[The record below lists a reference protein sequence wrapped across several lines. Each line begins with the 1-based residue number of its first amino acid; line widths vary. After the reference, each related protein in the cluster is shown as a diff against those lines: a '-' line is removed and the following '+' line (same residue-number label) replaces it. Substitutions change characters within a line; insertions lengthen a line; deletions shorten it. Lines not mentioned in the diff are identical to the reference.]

1 MFFCKECGQKN
12 NEGAKFCKECGTPIG
27 GSSIQANKETAST
40 AKTRQAPR
48 KPIPK
53 KTIILWSSIAAACV
67 ILFAAYKTGA
77 YLNSKDRLVDKF
89 EQAVNNED
97 KDQIASLLTP
107 VNDKLKLTKNNVKP
121 FLAYL
126 KDHPD
131 KKDELFSSL
140 RDETAQK
147 EIVYAEKDGK
157 SLLVFDHYDLK
168 IAPVYFEVT
177 SNYKNTDLYV
187 NKEDAGSVKKADQA
201 QTLGPYIPGEY
212 TVSAKLKNDVV
223 DLVKKEEIQA
233 VGDNSFRVD
242 LSLEADD
249 VTFSLADDIKDGK
262 GELLINGKSIHK
274 DPFKSV
280 TYGPLLTDG
289 SMTAAVEAEFP
300 WGKTKTAGVPIDSKE
315 MELTLIPD
323 QDTQETIMNTIV
335 KTTKQYSK
343 ALSDGN
349 TAQMTEA
356 SASWKAEVKD
366 NVDSMKNTD
375 SYLKDKYLETDCDL
389 DTFALSQKNDG
400 TWQASVK
407 GKELHQSANYN
418 DYTKPEMSDE
428 SPSYEYLLSYDKKQ
442 KKWTFEEAEST
453 FDSAG
458 TNIKKIKND
467 NAETY
472 TSAWADSKGKKASDV
487 SPSTDDV
494 TDEQVTSFMVDYLT
508 NQSTAVN
515 LNEFAVMEGNLEKGS
530 SLYNDQQKL
539 VKKLNSEG
547 TTEVFIDVEVKSFS
561 QSGSNIT
568 IKTYEEF
575 DITKSGGSTKRRT
588 YNWTYT
594 GTVKDGRIYLTSI
607 Q

>member
-1 MFFCKECGQKN
+1 MFCKECGQKN

-27 GSSIQANKETAST
+27 GSSRQANQETAST
-40 AKTRQAPR
+40 AETRQAPR

-53 KTIILWSSIAAACV
+53 KTIMLWSSIAAACV

-77 YLNSKDRLVDKF
+77 YLTSKDRLVDKF
-89 EQAVNNED
+89 EQAVNDED
-97 KDQIASLLTP
+97 KDQIATLLTP
-107 VNDKLKLTKNNVKP
+107 ANDRLKLTKQNVKP
-121 FLAYL
+121 FLTYL

-140 RDETAQK
+140 RAETVQK
-147 EIVYAEKDGK
+147 DIVYAEKDGK

-168 IAPVYFEVT
+168 IVPVYFEVT

-187 NKEDAGSVKKADQA
+187 NKEEAGSVKKADQA

-223 DLVKKEEIQA
+223 DLVKKEDIQA

-242 LSLEADD
+242 LSLEADN
-249 VTFSLADDIKDGK
+249 VTFSLADDMKDGK

-356 SASWKAEVKD
+356 SASWKAEAKD

-375 SYLKDKYLETDCDL
+375 SYLKDKYLETDFDL

-400 TWQASVK
+400 TWQAAVK

-442 KKWTFEEAEST
+442 KKWMFEEAEST

-467 NAETY
+467 HAETY
-472 TSAWADSKGKKASDV
+472 TSAWADAKGKKASV
-487 SPSTDDV
+487 SPSTGDV
-494 TDEQVTSFMVDYLT
+494 TDEQVTSFMVSYLT
-508 NQSTAVN
+508 NQSTAVS

-539 VKKLNSEG
+539 VKKLYSEG
-547 TTEVFIDVEVKSFS
+547 TTEVFIDVEVKSFN
-561 QSGSNIT
+561 QSGSTIT

-594 GTVKDGRIYLTSI
+594 GVVKDGRIYLTSI

>member
-40 AKTRQAPR
+40 AETRQAPR
-48 KPIPK
+48 KPISK

-131 KKDELFSSL
+131 KKNELFASL

-375 SYLKDKYLETDCDL
+375 SYLKDKYLETDFDL

-400 TWQASVK
+400 TWQAAVT

-442 KKWTFEEAEST
+442 KKWTFEDAEST

-472 TSAWADSKGKKASDV
+472 TSDWADSKGKKASV

>member
-1 MFFCKECGQKN
+1 M
-12 NEGAKFCKECGTPIG
+12 
-27 GSSIQANKETAST
+27 
-40 AKTRQAPR
+40 
-48 KPIPK
+48 
-53 KTIILWSSIAAACV
+53 
-67 ILFAAYKTGA
+67 
-77 YLNSKDRLVDKF
+77 
-89 EQAVNNED
+89 
-97 KDQIASLLTP
+97 
-107 VNDKLKLTKNNVKP
+107 
-121 FLAYL
+121 
-126 KDHPD
+126 
-131 KKDELFSSL
+131 
-140 RDETAQK
+140 
-147 EIVYAEKDGK
+147 
-157 SLLVFDHYDLK
+157 LVFDHYDLK

-177 SNYKNTDLYV
+177 SNYKHTDLYV
-187 NKEDAGSVKKADQA
+187 NKEEAGSVKKADQA

-223 DLVKKEEIQA
+223 DLVKKEDIQA

-242 LSLEADD
+242 LSLEADN
-249 VTFSLADDIKDGK
+249 VTFSLADDMKDGK

-289 SMTAAVEAEFP
+289 SMTAEVEAEFP

-375 SYLKDKYLETDCDL
+375 SYLRDKYLETDFDL

-407 GKELHQSANYN
+407 GKELHQPANYN

-442 KKWTFEEAEST
+442 KKWMFEDAEST

-467 NAETY
+467 HAETY
-472 TSAWADSKGKKASDV
+472 TSAWADSKGKKASV
-487 SPSTDDV
+487 SPSAGDV
-494 TDEQVTSFMVDYLT
+494 TDEQVTSFMVSYLT

-539 VKKLNSEG
+539 VKKLYSEG
-547 TTEVFIDVEVKSFS
+547 TTEVFIDVEVKSFN

-594 GTVKDGRIYLTSI
+594 GVVKDGRIYLTSI

>member
-40 AKTRQAPR
+40 AETRQAPR

-131 KKDELFSSL
+131 KKDELFASL

-187 NKEDAGSVKKADQA
+187 NKEEAGSVKKADQA

-366 NVDSMKNTD
+366 NVDSMKNTE
-375 SYLKDKYLETDCDL
+375 SYLKDKYLETDFDL

-400 TWQASVK
+400 TWQAAVT

-418 DYTKPEMSDE
+418 DYTKPEMSDD

-472 TSAWADSKGKKASDV
+472 TSAWADSKGKKASV

>member
-1 MFFCKECGQKN
+1 MFCKECGQKN

-27 GSSIQANKETAST
+27 GSSRQANQETAST
-40 AKTRQAPR
+40 AETRQAPR

-53 KTIILWSSIAAACV
+53 KTIMLWSSIAAACV

-77 YLNSKDRLVDKF
+77 YLTSKDRLVDKF
-89 EQAVNNED
+89 EQAVNDED
-97 KDQIASLLTP
+97 KDQIATLLTP
-107 VNDKLKLTKNNVKP
+107 ENDRLKLTKQNVKP
-121 FLAYL
+121 FLTYL

-140 RDETAQK
+140 RAETVQK
-147 EIVYAEKDGK
+147 DIVYAEKDGK

-187 NKEDAGSVKKADQA
+187 NKEEAGSVKKADQA

-223 DLVKKEEIQA
+223 DLVKKEDIQA

-242 LSLEADD
+242 LSLEADN
-249 VTFSLADDIKDGK
+249 VTFSLADDMKDGK

-356 SASWKAEVKD
+356 SASWKAEAKD

-375 SYLKDKYLETDCDL
+375 SYLKDKYLETDFDL

-400 TWQASVK
+400 TWQAAVK

-442 KKWTFEEAEST
+442 KKWMFEDAEST

-467 NAETY
+467 HAETY
-472 TSAWADSKGKKASDV
+472 TSAWADAKGKKASV
-487 SPSTDDV
+487 SPSTGDV
-494 TDEQVTSFMVDYLT
+494 TDEQVTSFMVSYLT
-508 NQSTAVN
+508 NQSTAVS

-539 VKKLNSEG
+539 VKKLYSEG
-547 TTEVFIDVEVKSFS
+547 TTEVFIDVEVKSFN
-561 QSGSNIT
+561 QSGSTIT

-594 GTVKDGRIYLTSI
+594 GVVKDGRIYLTSI

>member
-40 AKTRQAPR
+40 AETRQAPR

-131 KKDELFSSL
+131 KKDELFASL

-187 NKEDAGSVKKADQA
+187 NKEEAGSVKKADQA

-375 SYLKDKYLETDCDL
+375 SYLKDKYLETDFDL

-400 TWQASVK
+400 TWQAAVT

-442 KKWTFEEAEST
+442 KKWIFEDAEST

-472 TSAWADSKGKKASDV
+472 TSDWADSKGKKASV

>member
-40 AKTRQAPR
+40 AETRQAPR

-131 KKDELFSSL
+131 KKNELFASL

-233 VGDNSFRVD
+233 VGDNSFHVD

-375 SYLKDKYLETDCDL
+375 SYLKDKYLETDFDL

-400 TWQASVK
+400 TWQAAVT

-442 KKWTFEEAEST
+442 KKWTFEDAEST

-472 TSAWADSKGKKASDV
+472 TSAWADSKGKKASV
-487 SPSTDDV
+487 SPSTGDV

-561 QSGSNIT
+561 QSGSNII

>member
-1 MFFCKECGQKN
+1 MFCKECGQKN

-27 GSSIQANKETAST
+27 GSSRQANQETAST
-40 AKTRQAPR
+40 AETRQAPR

-53 KTIILWSSIAAACV
+53 KTIMLWSSIAAACV

-77 YLNSKDRLVDKF
+77 YLTSKDRLVDKF
-89 EQAVNNED
+89 EQAVNDED
-97 KDQIASLLTP
+97 KDQIATLLTP
-107 VNDKLKLTKNNVKP
+107 ANDRLKLTKQNVKP
-121 FLAYL
+121 FLTYL

-140 RDETAQK
+140 RAETVQK
-147 EIVYAEKDGK
+147 DIVYAEKDGK

-187 NKEDAGSVKKADQA
+187 NKEEAGSVKKADQA

-223 DLVKKEEIQA
+223 DLVKKEDIQA

-242 LSLEADD
+242 LSLEADN
-249 VTFSLADDIKDGK
+249 VTFSLADDMKDGK

-349 TAQMTEA
+349 TAQMAEA

-375 SYLKDKYLETDCDL
+375 SYLKDKYLETDFDL

-400 TWQASVK
+400 TWQAAVK

-442 KKWTFEEAEST
+442 KKWMFEDAEST

-467 NAETY
+467 HAETY
-472 TSAWADSKGKKASDV
+472 TSAWADAKGKKASV
-487 SPSTDDV
+487 SPSTGDV
-494 TDEQVTSFMVDYLT
+494 TDEQVTSFMVSYLT

-539 VKKLNSEG
+539 VKKLYSEG
-547 TTEVFIDVEVKSFS
+547 TTEVFIDVEVKSFN
-561 QSGSNIT
+561 QSGSTIT

-594 GTVKDGRIYLTSI
+594 GVVKDGRIYLTSI

>member
-40 AKTRQAPR
+40 AETRQAPR

-77 YLNSKDRLVDKF
+77 YFNSKDRLVDKF

-131 KKDELFSSL
+131 KKNELFASL

-187 NKEDAGSVKKADQA
+187 NKEEAGSVKKADQA

-223 DLVKKEEIQA
+223 DLVKKEDIQA

-280 TYGPLLTDG
+280 IYGPLLTDG

-375 SYLKDKYLETDCDL
+375 SYLKDKYLETDFDL

-400 TWQASVK
+400 TWQAAVT

-418 DYTKPEMSDE
+418 DYTKSEMSDE

-472 TSAWADSKGKKASDV
+472 TSAWADSKGKKASV
-487 SPSTDDV
+487 SPSTGDV

-561 QSGSNIT
+561 QSGSNII

>member
-1 MFFCKECGQKN
+1 MFCKECGQKN

-27 GSSIQANKETAST
+27 GSSRQANQETAST
-40 AKTRQAPR
+40 AETRQAPR

-53 KTIILWSSIAAACV
+53 KTIMLWSSIAAACV

-77 YLNSKDRLVDKF
+77 YLTSKDRLVDKF
-89 EQAVNNED
+89 EQAVNDED
-97 KDQIASLLTP
+97 KDQIATLLTP
-107 VNDKLKLTKNNVKP
+107 ANDRLKLTKQNVKP
-121 FLAYL
+121 FLTYL

-140 RDETAQK
+140 RAETVQK
-147 EIVYAEKDGK
+147 DIVYAEKDGK

-187 NKEDAGSVKKADQA
+187 NKEEAGSVKKADQA

-223 DLVKKEEIQA
+223 DLVKKEDIQA

-242 LSLEADD
+242 LSLEADN
-249 VTFSLADDIKDGK
+249 VTFSLADDMKDGK

-375 SYLKDKYLETDCDL
+375 SYLKDKYLETDFDL

-400 TWQASVK
+400 TWQAAVK

-442 KKWTFEEAEST
+442 KKWMFEDAEST

-467 NAETY
+467 HAETY
-472 TSAWADSKGKKASDV
+472 TSAWADAKGKKASV
-487 SPSTDDV
+487 SPSTGDV
-494 TDEQVTSFMVDYLT
+494 TDEQVTSFMVSYLT

-539 VKKLNSEG
+539 VKKLYSEG
-547 TTEVFIDVEVKSFS
+547 TTEVFIDVEVKSFN

-594 GTVKDGRIYLTSI
+594 GVVKDGRIYLTSI

>member
-1 MFFCKECGQKN
+1 MFCKECGQKN
-12 NEGAKFCKECGTPIG
+12 KEGAKFCKECGTPIG
-27 GSSIQANKETAST
+27 GSSRQAHKETAS
-40 AKTRQAPR
+40 AAETRQAPR

-53 KTIILWSSIAAACV
+53 KTIVLWSSIAAACV

-77 YLNSKDRLVDKF
+77 YFTSRDRLVDKF
-89 EQAVNNED
+89 EQAVKDED
-97 KDQIASLLTP
+97 QDQIASLLTP
-107 VNDKLKLTKNNVKP
+107 VNDKLKLTKKNVKP

-131 KKDELFSSL
+131 KKDELFASL
-140 RDETAQK
+140 RAETAQK
-147 EIVYAEKDGK
+147 DIVYAEKDGR
-157 SLLVFDHYDLK
+157 SLLIFDHYDLK

-187 NKEDAGSVKKADQA
+187 NKEDAGQVKKADQA

-223 DLVKKEEIQA
+223 DLVKKEDIQA

-249 VTFSLADDIKDGK
+249 VTFSLADDIKSGK
-262 GELLINGKSIHK
+262 GDLLINGKSIHK
-274 DPFKSV
+274 DPFKPV

-289 SMTAAVEAEFP
+289 SMTASVEAEFP
-300 WGKTKTAGVPIDSKE
+300 WGKTKTAGVSIDHKE

-323 QDTQETIMNTIV
+323 QDTQETVMNTIV

-356 SASWKAEVKD
+356 SAKWKAEAKD
-366 NVDSMKNTD
+366 TVDSMKYTN
-375 SYLKDKYLETDCDL
+375 SYLKDKYLETDFDL

-400 TWQASVK
+400 TWQVSVS
-407 GKELHQSANYN
+407 GKELHQSSSYN
-418 DYTKPEMSDE
+418 DYTKSEMTDD

-442 KKWTFEEAEST
+442 KKWIFEGAEST
-453 FDSAG
+453 FESAG

-467 NAETY
+467 KPETY
-472 TSAWADSKGKKASDV
+472 TSAWEGSKNKDSESSASGN
-487 SPSTDDV
+487 V
-494 TDEQVTSFMVDYLT
+494 TDEQVTLFMGSYL
-508 NQSTAVN
+508 QSQADAVN
-515 LNEFAVMEGNLEKGS
+515 QNNFSLMEDSLKKGS
-530 SLYNDQQKL
+530 SLYSDQQHL
-539 VKKLNSEG
+539 VTKLNKEG
-547 TTEVFIDVEVKSFS
+547 TTEDFNNYEVKSWS
-561 QSGSNIT
+561 QNGSAIT

-575 DITKSGGSTKRRT
+575 YITKSGGSPKLRT

-594 GTVKDGRIYLTSI
+594 GTVKNGRIYLTSI

>member
-1 MFFCKECGQKN
+1 MFCKECGQKN

-40 AKTRQAPR
+40 AETRQAPR
-48 KPIPK
+48 KPISK

-131 KKDELFSSL
+131 KKNELFASL

-375 SYLKDKYLETDCDL
+375 SYLKDKYLETDFDL

-400 TWQASVK
+400 TWQAAVT
-407 GKELHQSANYN
+407 GKELHQSANYS

-442 KKWTFEEAEST
+442 KKWIFEDAEST

-472 TSAWADSKGKKASDV
+472 TSAWADSKGKKASV
-487 SPSTDDV
+487 SPSTGDV

-561 QSGSNIT
+561 QSGSNII

>member
-40 AKTRQAPR
+40 AETRQAPR

-131 KKDELFSSL
+131 KKDELFASL

-187 NKEDAGSVKKADQA
+187 NKEEAGSVKKADQA

-366 NVDSMKNTD
+366 NVDSMKNTE
-375 SYLKDKYLETDCDL
+375 SYLKDKYLETDFDL

-400 TWQASVK
+400 TWQAAVT

-472 TSAWADSKGKKASDV
+472 TSAWADSKGKKASV

-561 QSGSNIT
+561 QSGSNII

>member
-1 MFFCKECGQKN
+1 MFFCKECGRKN

-40 AKTRQAPR
+40 AETRQAPR

-77 YLNSKDRLVDKF
+77 YLNSKNRLVDKF

-131 KKDELFSSL
+131 KKNELFASL

-223 DLVKKEEIQA
+223 DLVKKEDIQA

-375 SYLKDKYLETDCDL
+375 SYLKDKYLETDFDL

-400 TWQASVK
+400 TWQAAVT

-442 KKWTFEEAEST
+442 KKWIFEDAEST

-472 TSAWADSKGKKASDV
+472 TSAWADSKGKKASV
-487 SPSTDDV
+487 SPSTGDV

-561 QSGSNIT
+561 QSGSNII

>member
-1 MFFCKECGQKN
+1 MFCKECGQKN

-27 GSSIQANKETAST
+27 GSSRQANQETAST
-40 AKTRQAPR
+40 AETRQAPR

-53 KTIILWSSIAAACV
+53 KTIMLWSSIAAACV

-77 YLNSKDRLVDKF
+77 YLTSKDRLVDKF
-89 EQAVNNED
+89 EQAVNDED
-97 KDQIASLLTP
+97 KDQIATLLTP
-107 VNDKLKLTKNNVKP
+107 ANDRLKLTKQNVKP
-121 FLAYL
+121 FLTYL

-140 RDETAQK
+140 RAETVQK
-147 EIVYAEKDGK
+147 DIVYAEKDGK

-187 NKEDAGSVKKADQA
+187 NKEEAGSVKKADQA

-223 DLVKKEEIQA
+223 DLVKKEDIQA

-242 LSLEADD
+242 LSLEADN
-249 VTFSLADDIKDGK
+249 VTFSLADDMKDGK

-356 SASWKAEVKD
+356 SASWKAEVKE

-375 SYLKDKYLETDCDL
+375 SYLKDKYLETDFDL

-400 TWQASVK
+400 TWQAAVK

-442 KKWTFEEAEST
+442 KKWMFEDAEST

-467 NAETY
+467 HAETY
-472 TSAWADSKGKKASDV
+472 TSAWADAKGKKASV
-487 SPSTDDV
+487 SPSTGDV
-494 TDEQVTSFMVDYLT
+494 TDEQVTSFMVSYLT
-508 NQSTAVN
+508 NQSTAVS

-539 VKKLNSEG
+539 VKKLYSEG
-547 TTEVFIDVEVKSFS
+547 TTEVFIDVEVKSFN

-594 GTVKDGRIYLTSI
+594 GVVKDGRIYLTSI

>member
-40 AKTRQAPR
+40 VETRQAPR

-131 KKDELFSSL
+131 KKNELFASL

-366 NVDSMKNTD
+366 NVDSMKNTE
-375 SYLKDKYLETDCDL
+375 SYLKDKYLETDFDL

-400 TWQASVK
+400 TWQAAVT

-418 DYTKPEMSDE
+418 DYTKPEMSDD

-442 KKWTFEEAEST
+442 KKWTFEDAEST

-472 TSAWADSKGKKASDV
+472 ASAWADSKGKKASV
-487 SPSTDDV
+487 SPSTGDV

-561 QSGSNIT
+561 QSGSNII

>member
-40 AKTRQAPR
+40 AETRQAPR

-77 YLNSKDRLVDKF
+77 YLTSKDRLVDKF
-89 EQAVNNED
+89 EQAVNDED

-107 VNDKLKLTKNNVKP
+107 ANDKLKLTKQNVKP

-131 KKDELFSSL
+131 KKNELFASL
-140 RDETAQK
+140 RDETVQK
-147 EIVYAEKDGK
+147 DIVYAEKDGK

-187 NKEDAGSVKKADQA
+187 NKEEAGSVKKADQA

-323 QDTQETIMNTIV
+323 QDTQEAIMNTIV

-375 SYLKDKYLETDCDL
+375 SYLKDKYLETDFDL

-400 TWQASVK
+400 TWQAAVT

-428 SPSYEYLLSYDKKQ
+428 SLSYEYLLSYDKKQ
-442 KKWTFEEAEST
+442 KKWIFEDAEST

-472 TSAWADSKGKKASDV
+472 TSAWADSKGKKASV

>member
-40 AKTRQAPR
+40 VETRQAPR

-131 KKDELFSSL
+131 KKNELFASL

-366 NVDSMKNTD
+366 NVDSMKNTE
-375 SYLKDKYLETDCDL
+375 SYLKDKYLETDFDL

-400 TWQASVK
+400 TWQAAVT

-418 DYTKPEMSDE
+418 DYTKPEMSDD

-442 KKWTFEEAEST
+442 KKWTFEDAEST

-472 TSAWADSKGKKASDV
+472 TSAWADSKGKKASV
-487 SPSTDDV
+487 SPSTGDV

-561 QSGSNIT
+561 QSGSNII

>member
-1 MFFCKECGQKN
+1 MFCKECGQKN

-27 GSSIQANKETAST
+27 GSSRQANQETAST
-40 AKTRQAPR
+40 AETRQAPR

-53 KTIILWSSIAAACV
+53 KTIMLWSSIAAACV

-77 YLNSKDRLVDKF
+77 YLTSKDRLVDKF
-89 EQAVNNED
+89 EQAVNDED
-97 KDQIASLLTP
+97 KDQIATLLTP
-107 VNDKLKLTKNNVKP
+107 ANDRLKLTKQNVKP
-121 FLAYL
+121 FLTYL

-140 RDETAQK
+140 RAETVQK
-147 EIVYAEKDGK
+147 DIVYAEKDGK

-187 NKEDAGSVKKADQA
+187 NKEEAGSVKKADQA

-223 DLVKKEEIQA
+223 DLVKKEDIQA

-242 LSLEADD
+242 LSLEADN
-249 VTFSLADDIKDGK
+249 VTFSLADDMKDGK

-356 SASWKAEVKD
+356 SASWKAEVKE

-375 SYLKDKYLETDCDL
+375 SYLKDKYLETDFDL

-400 TWQASVK
+400 TWQAAVK

-442 KKWTFEEAEST
+442 KKWMFEDAEST

-467 NAETY
+467 HAETY
-472 TSAWADSKGKKASDV
+472 TSAWADAKGKKASV
-487 SPSTDDV
+487 SPSTGDV
-494 TDEQVTSFMVDYLT
+494 TDEQVTSFMVSYLT
-508 NQSTAVN
+508 NQSTAVS

-539 VKKLNSEG
+539 VKKLYSEG
-547 TTEVFIDVEVKSFS
+547 TTEVFIDVEVKSFN
-561 QSGSNIT
+561 QSGSTIT

-594 GTVKDGRIYLTSI
+594 GVVKDGRIYLTSI

>member
-40 AKTRQAPR
+40 AETRQAPR

-131 KKDELFSSL
+131 KKNELFASL

-366 NVDSMKNTD
+366 NVDSMKNTE
-375 SYLKDKYLETDCDL
+375 SYLKDKYLETDFDL

-400 TWQASVK
+400 TWQAAVT

-442 KKWTFEEAEST
+442 KKWTFEDAEST

-472 TSAWADSKGKKASDV
+472 TSDWADSKGKKASV

-561 QSGSNIT
+561 QSGSNII

>member
-40 AKTRQAPR
+40 AETRQAPR

-131 KKDELFSSL
+131 KKNELFASL

-233 VGDNSFRVD
+233 VGDNSFRID

-366 NVDSMKNTD
+366 NVDSMKNTE
-375 SYLKDKYLETDCDL
+375 SYLKDKYLETDFDL

-400 TWQASVK
+400 TWQAAVT

-418 DYTKPEMSDE
+418 DYTKPEMADE

-442 KKWTFEEAEST
+442 KKWIFEDAEST

-472 TSAWADSKGKKASDV
+472 TSAWADSKGKKASV
-487 SPSTDDV
+487 SPSTGDV

-539 VKKLNSEG
+539 VKKLNNEG

>member
-40 AKTRQAPR
+40 VETRQAPR

-97 KDQIASLLTP
+97 KDKIASLLTP

-131 KKDELFSSL
+131 KKNELFASL

-233 VGDNSFRVD
+233 VGDNSFHVD

-375 SYLKDKYLETDCDL
+375 SYLKDKYLETDFDL

-400 TWQASVK
+400 TWQAAVT

-428 SPSYEYLLSYDKKQ
+428 SPSYEYLLSYDIKQ
-442 KKWTFEEAEST
+442 KKWIFEDAEST

-472 TSAWADSKGKKASDV
+472 TSAWADSKGKKASV

-594 GTVKDGRIYLTSI
+594 GVVKDGRIYLTSI

>member
-1 MFFCKECGQKN
+1 MFCKECGQKN

-27 GSSIQANKETAST
+27 GSSRQANQETAST
-40 AKTRQAPR
+40 AETRQAPR

-53 KTIILWSSIAAACV
+53 KTIMLWSSIAAACV

-77 YLNSKDRLVDKF
+77 YLTSRDRLVDKF
-89 EQAVNNED
+89 EQAVNDED
-97 KDQIASLLTP
+97 KDQIATLLTP
-107 VNDKLKLTKNNVKP
+107 ANDRLKLTKQNVMP
-121 FLAYL
+121 FLTYL

-140 RDETAQK
+140 RAETVQK
-147 EIVYAEKDGK
+147 DIVYAEKDGK

-187 NKEDAGSVKKADQA
+187 NKEEAGSVKKADQA

-223 DLVKKEEIQA
+223 DLVKKEDIQA

-242 LSLEADD
+242 LSLEADN
-249 VTFSLADDIKDGK
+249 VTFSLADDMKDGK

-356 SASWKAEVKD
+356 SASWKAEVKE

-375 SYLKDKYLETDCDL
+375 SYLKDKYLETDFDL

-400 TWQASVK
+400 TWQATVK

-442 KKWTFEEAEST
+442 KKWMFEDAEST

-467 NAETY
+467 HAETY
-472 TSAWADSKGKKASDV
+472 TSAWADAKGKKASV
-487 SPSTDDV
+487 SPSTGDV
-494 TDEQVTSFMVDYLT
+494 TDEQVTSFMVSYLT

-539 VKKLNSEG
+539 VKKLYSEG
-547 TTEVFIDVEVKSFS
+547 TTEVFIDVEVKSFN
-561 QSGSNIT
+561 QSGSTIT

-594 GTVKDGRIYLTSI
+594 GTVKDGKIYLTSI

>member
-1 MFFCKECGQKN
+1 MFCKECGQKN

-27 GSSIQANKETAST
+27 GSSRQANQETAST
-40 AKTRQAPR
+40 AETRQAPR

-53 KTIILWSSIAAACV
+53 KTIMLWSSIAAACV

-77 YLNSKDRLVDKF
+77 YLTSKDRLVDKF
-89 EQAVNNED
+89 EQAVNDED
-97 KDQIASLLTP
+97 KDQIATLLTP
-107 VNDKLKLTKNNVKP
+107 ANDRLKLTKQNVKP
-121 FLAYL
+121 FLTYL

-140 RDETAQK
+140 RAETVQK
-147 EIVYAEKDGK
+147 DIVYAEKDGK

-187 NKEDAGSVKKADQA
+187 NKEEAGSVKKADQA
-201 QTLGPYIPGEY
+201 QTIGPYIPGEY
-212 TVSAKLKNDVV
+212 IVSAKLKNDVV
-223 DLVKKEEIQA
+223 DLVKKEDIQA
-233 VGDNSFRVD
+233 VGDNSFHVD
-242 LSLEADD
+242 LSLEADN
-249 VTFSLADDIKDGK
+249 VTFSLADDVKDGK
-262 GELLINGKSIHK
+262 GELLINGTSIHK

-356 SASWKAEVKD
+356 SASWKAEVKE

-375 SYLKDKYLETDCDL
+375 SYLKDKYLETDFDL

-400 TWQASVK
+400 TWQATVK

-442 KKWTFEEAEST
+442 KKWMFEDAEST

-467 NAETY
+467 HAETY
-472 TSAWADSKGKKASDV
+472 TSAWADAKGKKASV
-487 SPSTDDV
+487 SPSTGDV
-494 TDEQVTSFMVDYLT
+494 TDEQVTSFMVSYLT
-508 NQSTAVN
+508 NQSTAVS

-539 VKKLNSEG
+539 VKKLYSEG
-547 TTEVFIDVEVKSFS
+547 TTEVFIDVEVKSFN

-594 GTVKDGRIYLTSI
+594 GVVKDGRIYLTSI

>member
-40 AKTRQAPR
+40 AETRQAPR

-77 YLNSKDRLVDKF
+77 YLTSKDRLVDKF

-201 QTLGPYIPGEY
+201 QTLGPHIPGEY

-323 QDTQETIMNTIV
+323 QDTQEAIMNTIV

-375 SYLKDKYLETDCDL
+375 SYLKDKYLETDFDL

-400 TWQASVK
+400 TWQAAVT

-418 DYTKPEMSDE
+418 DYTKPEMSNE

-442 KKWTFEEAEST
+442 KKWIFEDAEST

-472 TSAWADSKGKKASDV
+472 TSAWADSKGKKASV

-594 GTVKDGRIYLTSI
+594 GVVKDGRIYLTSI

>member
-12 NEGAKFCKECGTPIG
+12 NEGAKFCKECGTPVG

-40 AKTRQAPR
+40 AETRQAPR

-140 RDETAQK
+140 RAETVQK
-147 EIVYAEKDGK
+147 DIVYAEKDGK

-187 NKEDAGSVKKADQA
+187 NKEDAGSIKKADQA

-280 TYGPLLTDG
+280 TYGPLLTDE

-375 SYLKDKYLETDCDL
+375 SYLKDKYLETDFDL

-400 TWQASVK
+400 TWQAAVT

-442 KKWTFEEAEST
+442 KKWIFEDAEST
-453 FDSAG
+453 FDSSG

-472 TSAWADSKGKKASDV
+472 TSAWADSKGKKASV

-575 DITKSGGSTKRRT
+575 DIIKSGGSTKRRT

>member
-1 MFFCKECGQKN
+1 MFCKECGQKN

-27 GSSIQANKETAST
+27 GSSRQANQETAST
-40 AKTRQAPR
+40 AETRQAPR

-53 KTIILWSSIAAACV
+53 KTIMLWSSIAAACV

-77 YLNSKDRLVDKF
+77 YLTSKDRLVDKF
-89 EQAVNNED
+89 EQAVNDED
-97 KDQIASLLTP
+97 KDQIATLLTP
-107 VNDKLKLTKNNVKP
+107 ANDRLKLTKQNVKP
-121 FLAYL
+121 FLTYL

-140 RDETAQK
+140 RAETVQK
-147 EIVYAEKDGK
+147 DIVYAEKDGK

-187 NKEDAGSVKKADQA
+187 NKEEAGSVKKADQA

-223 DLVKKEEIQA
+223 DLVKKEDIQA

-242 LSLEADD
+242 LSLEADN
-249 VTFSLADDIKDGK
+249 VTFSLADDMKDGK

-356 SASWKAEVKD
+356 SASWKAEVKE

-375 SYLKDKYLETDCDL
+375 SYLKDKYLETDFDL

-400 TWQASVK
+400 TWQATVK

-442 KKWTFEEAEST
+442 KKWMFEDAEST

-467 NAETY
+467 HAETY
-472 TSAWADSKGKKASDV
+472 TSAWADAKGKKASV
-487 SPSTDDV
+487 SPSTGDV
-494 TDEQVTSFMVDYLT
+494 TDEQVTSFMVSYLT

-539 VKKLNSEG
+539 VKKLYSEG
-547 TTEVFIDVEVKSFS
+547 TTEVFIDVEVKSFN
-561 QSGSNIT
+561 QSGSTIT

-594 GTVKDGRIYLTSI
+594 GVVKDGRIYLTSI

>member
-40 AKTRQAPR
+40 VETRQAPR

-77 YLNSKDRLVDKF
+77 YFTSKDRLVDKF

-131 KKDELFSSL
+131 KKNELFASL

-187 NKEDAGSVKKADQA
+187 NKEEAGSVKKADQA

-223 DLVKKEEIQA
+223 DLVKKEDIQA

-289 SMTAAVEAEFP
+289 SMIAAVEAEFP

-375 SYLKDKYLETDCDL
+375 SYLKDKYLETDFDL

-400 TWQASVK
+400 TWQAAVT

-472 TSAWADSKGKKASDV
+472 TSAWADSKGKKASV
-487 SPSTDDV
+487 SPSTGDV

-561 QSGSNIT
+561 QSGSNII

>member
-40 AKTRQAPR
+40 AETRQAPR

-97 KDQIASLLTP
+97 KNQIASLLTP

-131 KKDELFSSL
+131 KKDELFASL

-187 NKEDAGSVKKADQA
+187 NKEEAGSVKKADQA

-366 NVDSMKNTD
+366 NVDSMKNTE
-375 SYLKDKYLETDCDL
+375 SYLKDKYLETDFDL

-400 TWQASVK
+400 TWQAAVT

-418 DYTKPEMSDE
+418 DYTKPEMSDD

-472 TSAWADSKGKKASDV
+472 TSAWADSKGKKASV
-487 SPSTDDV
+487 SPSTGDV

-561 QSGSNIT
+561 QSGSNII

>member
-40 AKTRQAPR
+40 AETRQAPR

-107 VNDKLKLTKNNVKP
+107 VNDKLKLTKQNVKP

-131 KKDELFSSL
+131 KKNELFASL

-315 MELTLIPD
+315 LELTLIPD

-375 SYLKDKYLETDCDL
+375 SYLKDKYLETDFDL
-389 DTFALSQKNDG
+389 DTFVISQKNDG
-400 TWQASVK
+400 TWQAAVT

-442 KKWTFEEAEST
+442 KKWIFEDAEST

-472 TSAWADSKGKKASDV
+472 TSAWADSKGKKASV

-575 DITKSGGSTKRRT
+575 DITKSDGSTKRRT

>member
-1 MFFCKECGQKN
+1 MFCKECGQKN

-27 GSSIQANKETAST
+27 GSSRQANQETAST
-40 AKTRQAPR
+40 AETRQAPR

-53 KTIILWSSIAAACV
+53 KTIMLWSSIAAACV

-77 YLNSKDRLVDKF
+77 YLTSKDRLVDKF
-89 EQAVNNED
+89 EQAVNDED
-97 KDQIASLLTP
+97 KDQIATLLTP
-107 VNDKLKLTKNNVKP
+107 ANDRLKLTKQNVKP
-121 FLAYL
+121 FLTYL

-140 RDETAQK
+140 RAETVQK
-147 EIVYAEKDGK
+147 DIVYAEKDGK

-187 NKEDAGSVKKADQA
+187 NKEEAGSVKKADQA

-223 DLVKKEEIQA
+223 DLVKKEDIQA

-242 LSLEADD
+242 LSLEADN
-249 VTFSLADDIKDGK
+249 VTFSLADDMKDGK

-349 TAQMTEA
+349 TAQMAEA

-375 SYLKDKYLETDCDL
+375 SYLKDKYLETDFDL

-400 TWQASVK
+400 TWQATVK

-442 KKWTFEEAEST
+442 KKWIFEDAEST

-467 NAETY
+467 HAETY
-472 TSAWADSKGKKASDV
+472 TSAWADAKGKKASV
-487 SPSTDDV
+487 SPSTGDV
-494 TDEQVTSFMVDYLT
+494 TDEQVTSFMVSYLT

-539 VKKLNSEG
+539 VKKLYSEG
-547 TTEVFIDVEVKSFS
+547 TTEVFIDVEVKSFN

-594 GTVKDGRIYLTSI
+594 GVVKDGRIYLTSI

>member
-1 MFFCKECGQKN
+1 MFCKECGQKN

-27 GSSIQANKETAST
+27 GSSRQANQETAST
-40 AKTRQAPR
+40 AETRQAPR

-53 KTIILWSSIAAACV
+53 KTIMLWSSIAAACV

-77 YLNSKDRLVDKF
+77 YLTSKDRLVDKF
-89 EQAVNNED
+89 EQAVNDED
-97 KDQIASLLTP
+97 KDQIATLLTP
-107 VNDKLKLTKNNVKP
+107 ANDRLKLTKQNVMP
-121 FLAYL
+121 FLTYL

-140 RDETAQK
+140 RAETVQK
-147 EIVYAEKDGK
+147 DIVYAEKDGK

-187 NKEDAGSVKKADQA
+187 NKEEAGSVKKADQA

-212 TVSAKLKNDVV
+212 TVSAKLKNDLV
-223 DLVKKEEIQA
+223 DLVKKEDIQA

-242 LSLEADD
+242 LSLEADN
-249 VTFSLADDIKDGK
+249 VTFSLADDMKDGK

-356 SASWKAEVKD
+356 SASWKAEVKE

-375 SYLKDKYLETDCDL
+375 SYLKDKYLETDFDL

-400 TWQASVK
+400 TWQATVK

-442 KKWTFEEAEST
+442 KKWMFEDAEST

-467 NAETY
+467 HAETY
-472 TSAWADSKGKKASDV
+472 TSAWADAKGKKASV
-487 SPSTDDV
+487 SPSTGDV
-494 TDEQVTSFMVDYLT
+494 TDEQVTSFMVSYLT

-539 VKKLNSEG
+539 VKKLYSEG
-547 TTEVFIDVEVKSFS
+547 TTEVFIDVEVKSFN
-561 QSGSNIT
+561 QSGSTIT

-594 GTVKDGRIYLTSI
+594 GVVKDGRIYLTSI

>member
-27 GSSIQANKETAST
+27 VSSIQANKETAST
-40 AKTRQAPR
+40 AETRQAPR

-242 LSLEADD
+242 LSLEADN

-274 DPFKSV
+274 NPFKSV

-323 QDTQETIMNTIV
+323 QDTQETILNTIV

-375 SYLKDKYLETDCDL
+375 SYLKDKYLETDFDL

-400 TWQASVK
+400 TWQAAVT

-442 KKWTFEEAEST
+442 KKWIFEDAEST

-472 TSAWADSKGKKASDV
+472 TSAWADSKGKKASV

-594 GTVKDGRIYLTSI
+594 GVVKDGRIYLTSI

>member
-1 MFFCKECGQKN
+1 MFCKECGQKN

-27 GSSIQANKETAST
+27 GSSRQANQETAST
-40 AKTRQAPR
+40 AETRQAPR

-53 KTIILWSSIAAACV
+53 KTIMLWSSIAAACV
-67 ILFAAYKTGA
+67 ILFIAYKTGA
-77 YLNSKDRLVDKF
+77 YLTSKDRLVDKF
-89 EQAVNNED
+89 EQAVNDED
-97 KDQIASLLTP
+97 KDQIATLLTP
-107 VNDKLKLTKNNVKP
+107 ANDRLKLTKQNVKP
-121 FLAYL
+121 FLTYL

-140 RDETAQK
+140 RAETVQK
-147 EIVYAEKDGK
+147 DIVYAEKDGK

-187 NKEDAGSVKKADQA
+187 NKEEAGSVKKADQA

-223 DLVKKEEIQA
+223 DLVKKEDIQA

-242 LSLEADD
+242 LSLEADN
-249 VTFSLADDIKDGK
+249 VTFSLADDMKDGK

-356 SASWKAEVKD
+356 SDSWKAEVKD

-375 SYLKDKYLETDCDL
+375 SYLKDKYLETDFDL

-442 KKWTFEEAEST
+442 KKWMFEDAEST

-467 NAETY
+467 HAETY
-472 TSAWADSKGKKASDV
+472 TSAWADSKGKKASV
-487 SPSTDDV
+487 SPSAGDV
-494 TDEQVTSFMVDYLT
+494 TDEQVTSFMVSYLT

-539 VKKLNSEG
+539 VKKLYSEG
-547 TTEVFIDVEVKSFS
+547 TTEVFIDVEVKSFN

-594 GTVKDGRIYLTSI
+594 GVVKDGRIYLTSI

>member
-40 AKTRQAPR
+40 AETRQAPR

-53 KTIILWSSIAAACV
+53 KTMILWSSIAAACV

-140 RDETAQK
+140 RAETVQK
-147 EIVYAEKDGK
+147 DIVYAEKDGK

-187 NKEDAGSVKKADQA
+187 NKEDAGSIKKADQA

-280 TYGPLLTDG
+280 TYGPLLTDE

-375 SYLKDKYLETDCDL
+375 SYLKDKYLETDFDL

-400 TWQASVK
+400 TWQAAVT

-442 KKWTFEEAEST
+442 KKWIFEDAEST

-472 TSAWADSKGKKASDV
+472 TSAWADSKGKKASV
-487 SPSTDDV
+487 SPSTGDV

-594 GTVKDGRIYLTSI
+594 GVVKDGRIYLTSI

>member
-1 MFFCKECGQKN
+1 MFCKECGQKN

-27 GSSIQANKETAST
+27 GSSRQANQETAST
-40 AKTRQAPR
+40 AETRQAPR

-53 KTIILWSSIAAACV
+53 KTIMLWSSIAAACV

-77 YLNSKDRLVDKF
+77 YLTSKDRLVDKF
-89 EQAVNNED
+89 EQAVNDED
-97 KDQIASLLTP
+97 KDQIATLLTP
-107 VNDKLKLTKNNVKP
+107 ANDRLKLTKQNVKP
-121 FLAYL
+121 FLTYL

-140 RDETAQK
+140 RAETVQK
-147 EIVYAEKDGK
+147 DIVYAEKDGK

-187 NKEDAGSVKKADQA
+187 NKKEAGSVKKADQA

-223 DLVKKEEIQA
+223 DLVKKEDIQA

-242 LSLEADD
+242 LSLEADN
-249 VTFSLADDIKDGK
+249 VTFSLADDMKDGK

-356 SASWKAEVKD
+356 SASWKAEVKE

-375 SYLKDKYLETDCDL
+375 SYLKDKYLETDFDL

-400 TWQASVK
+400 TWQATVK

-442 KKWTFEEAEST
+442 KKWMFEGAEST

-458 TNIKKIKND
+458 TNKKKIKND
-467 NAETY
+467 HAETY
-472 TSAWADSKGKKASDV
+472 TSAWADAKGKKASV
-487 SPSTDDV
+487 SPSTGDV
-494 TDEQVTSFMVDYLT
+494 TDEQVTSFMVSYLT
-508 NQSTAVN
+508 NQSTAVS

-539 VKKLNSEG
+539 VKKLYSEG
-547 TTEVFIDVEVKSFS
+547 TTEVFIDVEVKSFN

-594 GTVKDGRIYLTSI
+594 GVVKDGRIYLTSI

>member
-40 AKTRQAPR
+40 AETRQAPR

-77 YLNSKDRLVDKF
+77 YLTSKDRLVDKF
-89 EQAVNNED
+89 EQVVNNED

-131 KKDELFSSL
+131 KKDELFASL

-323 QDTQETIMNTIV
+323 QDTQEAIMNTIV

-375 SYLKDKYLETDCDL
+375 SYLKDKYLETDFDL

-400 TWQASVK
+400 TWQAAVT

-442 KKWTFEEAEST
+442 KKWIFEDAEST

-472 TSAWADSKGKKASDV
+472 TSAWADSKGKKASV